1 MGVEIL
7 KVGEDR
13 VASAQRGCTGVN
25 GVRVFG
31 GTRSSEEVGPDAL
44 GQDEVVV
51 GDRVAVVDLDNPVL
65 GIDTGHTS
73 ATEVGVRTVVSGE
86 GAKSVGDIARVET
99 AGCHLIQQRLECGVR
114 VAVDE
119 GDVASCLG
127 SLFGS
132 SQAAESGA
140 DDDNSGLGV
149 RQNRFA
155 AQARQADV

>member
-1 MGVEIL
+1 M
-7 KVGEDR
+7 
-13 VASAQRGCTGVN
+13 
-25 GVRVFG
+25 
-31 GTRSSEEVGPDAL
+31 
-44 GQDEVVV
+44 
-51 GDRVAVVDLDNPVL
+51 
-65 GIDTGHTS
+65 
-73 ATEVGVRTVVSGE
+73 RTVVSGE

-155 AQARQADV
+155 AQTRQADV